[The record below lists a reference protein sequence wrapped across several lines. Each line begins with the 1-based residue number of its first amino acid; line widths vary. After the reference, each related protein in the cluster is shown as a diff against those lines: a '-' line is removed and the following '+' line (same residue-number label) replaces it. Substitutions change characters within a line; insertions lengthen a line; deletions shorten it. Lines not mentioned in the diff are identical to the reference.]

1 MDVGGPELA
10 GVGGRE
16 VLDWAALQKSA
27 AKSRDVVL
35 IGQKERPR
43 LPFVLVQ
50 IAEAEGVEFQIG
62 TFTGGTESGRHVRP
76 VSWRMPE
83 GPKRCL
89 IDFEGR
95 RWECW
100 TGGLPPPGKG
110 EPPSRD
116 GPPGGIVDAP
126 SPQGPPPGGSPDP
139 PGGAPPGP
147 GPGPQ
152 PESPPPAGDPPGR
165 APDPPAQPPPPA
177 GPGVP
182 PEGGQPPSGPPRE
195 DPPEQPPPSTPPQ
208 PPDGGGK
215 KPPEPTEEPPEREDP
230 NPKDELGKQQE
241 QPRDTASIRLIPENL
256 ASEQVAISIVGSYFT
271 ASSWKVEGSFSVD
284 GLMNGSTACCVEG
297 NLRDVRFSDAT
308 GVGLTVDLG
317 RIDLVLVGFQDVEGT
332 SKTTVTNCTA
342 TQADFSETAEIDLE
356 IEWYVSFSARY
367 AALQYRLGP
376 ITADVGLEGG
386 GFLAAFHA
394 GHGESSS
401 TSFDVNEDFDGIGG
415 FLGPYVGFKW
425 SAGGFKS
432 DLTIGIP
439 LLTLGNAAWPEE
451 GLVVSMGVGTEF

>member
-35 IGQKERPR
+35 VGQKERPR

-89 IDFEGR
+89 VDFEGR

-147 GPGPQ
+147 GPGR
-152 PESPPPAGDPPGR
+152 SPSHRRRRATRPVARPIPRRSLRLPPVRGFRRR
-165 APDPPAQPPPPA
+165 AASRLQVRLA
-177 GPGVP
+177 KTR
-182 PEGGQPPSGPPRE
+182 PSSPRRALRLSLQMVE
-195 DPPEQPPPSTPPQ
+195 ARNRLNQLRNLQSVKT
-208 PPDGGGK
+208 
-215 KPPEPTEEPPEREDP
+215 R
-230 NPKDELGKQQE
+230 
-241 QPRDTASIRLIPENL
+241 IRRM
-256 ASEQVAISIVGSYFT
+256 S
-271 ASSWKVEGSFSVD
+271 
-284 GLMNGSTACCVEG
+284 
-297 NLRDVRFSDAT
+297 
-308 GVGLTVDLG
+308 
-317 RIDLVLVGFQDVEGT
+317 
-332 SKTTVTNCTA
+332 
-342 TQADFSETAEIDLE
+342 
-356 IEWYVSFSARY
+356 
-367 AALQYRLGP
+367 
-376 ITADVGLEGG
+376 
-386 GFLAAFHA
+386 
-394 GHGESSS
+394 
-401 TSFDVNEDFDGIGG
+401 
-415 FLGPYVGFKW
+415 
-425 SAGGFKS
+425 
-432 DLTIGIP
+432 
-439 LLTLGNAAWPEE
+439 
-451 GLVVSMGVGTEF
+451 